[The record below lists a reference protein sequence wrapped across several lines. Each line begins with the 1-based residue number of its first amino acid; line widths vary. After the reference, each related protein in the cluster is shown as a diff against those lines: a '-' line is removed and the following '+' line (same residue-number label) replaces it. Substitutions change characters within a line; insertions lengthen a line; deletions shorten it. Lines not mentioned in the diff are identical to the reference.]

1 MSNRNSF
8 IAQGSIL
15 AVSGILVRIIG
26 LVYRIP
32 LTNILGTEGS
42 AIYGAAYD
50 VYNILLLLS
59 SMSMPLAVSKLVSA
73 RVGVKEYKN
82 AGHILAG
89 ALLLSGLLGLTVGA
103 VAYFGA
109 EFFAALLGFSQT
121 AAAIRILAPT
131 LIVMSVV
138 GVLRGYFQ
146 GLGTMVPTAISQL
159 LEQVAN
165 AIVSIAAAKRLFE
178 LGSAIDERS
187 GRTTTAYAY
196 GAAGGT
202 MGTLL
207 GTVTALAFLIFIF
220 LLYRNQFNR
229 QIRRDRHQEALSGR
243 EVIRLLVVTVIPVLI
258 STTIYNFS
266 NMIDSGIFGNI
277 MNLLRVEE
285 QEKRIL
291 WGAYTSQYKILTNVP
306 IAVSAA
312 MSSSVVPSLMVSVAQ
327 RSIRDIRSKIGM
339 ALQFTMLIAMP
350 CGIGFT
356 VLGQPILN
364 MLYPN
369 LEGHGVAVRLML
381 FSLLTIGTFSFSTI
395 TNAILQGIDHMRT
408 PIVNSAISL
417 GIHLVLLPFVL
428 ILLKWN
434 IYGVIVC
441 DCFFALLVCI
451 LNQRAITRYTGYRID
466 VKRTMAGPLAASL
479 LMGLVVS
486 GCYWGLMTIFPH
498 NTVVTLFSVL
508 LGIAV
513 YGISIIRLHIV
524 TEAELAGMPK
534 GAVLIRAAKKLH
546 LL

>member
-73 RVGVKEYKN
+73 RVGIKEYKN

-89 ALLLSGLLGLTVGA
+89 ALLFSGLLGLTVGA

-207 GTVTALAFLIFIF
+207 GTLTALAFLVFIF
-220 LLYRNQFNR
+220 LLYRTQFNR

-312 MSSSVVPSLMVSVAQ
+312 MSSSVVPSLMLSVAQ

-417 GIHLVLLPFVL
+417 GIHLVLLPLVL

-451 LNQRAITRYTGYRID
+451 LNQRAIARYTGYRID

-486 GCYWGLMTIFPH
+486 GCYWRY
-498 NTVVTLFSVL
+498 SR
-508 LGIAV
+508 
-513 YGISIIRLHIV
+513 IIRLLRCFPFCSGSPY
-524 TEAELAGMPK
+524 TESRSS
-534 GAVLIRAAKKLH
+534 VCIS
-546 LL
+546 

>member
-1 MSNRNSF
+1 
-8 IAQGSIL
+8 
-15 AVSGILVRIIG
+15 
-26 LVYRIP
+26 
-32 LTNILGTEGS
+32 
-42 AIYGAAYD
+42 
-50 VYNILLLLS
+50 
-59 SMSMPLAVSKLVSA
+59 
-73 RVGVKEYKN
+73 
-82 AGHILAG
+82 
-89 ALLLSGLLGLTVGA
+89 
-103 VAYFGA
+103 
-109 EFFAALLGFSQT
+109 
-121 AAAIRILAPT
+121 
-131 LIVMSVV
+131 
-138 GVLRGYFQ
+138 
-146 GLGTMVPTAISQL
+146 
-159 LEQVAN
+159 
-165 AIVSIAAAKRLFE
+165 
-178 LGSAIDERS
+178 
-187 GRTTTAYAY
+187 
-196 GAAGGT
+196 
-202 MGTLL
+202 
-207 GTVTALAFLIFIF
+207 
-220 LLYRNQFNR
+220 
-229 QIRRDRHQEALSGR
+229 
-243 EVIRLLVVTVIPVLI
+243 
-258 STTIYNFS
+258 
-266 NMIDSGIFGNI
+266 
-277 MNLLRVEE
+277 
-285 QEKRIL
+285 
-291 WGAYTSQYKILTNVP
+291 
-306 IAVSAA
+306 

-417 GIHLVLLPFVL
+417 GIHLVLLPLVL

-486 GCYWGLMTIFPH
+486 GCYWGLMAIFPH

-534 GAVLIRAAKKLH
+534 GTVLIRAAKKLH